1 MDMKKRYL
9 IYIVLVCV
17 ILLVPFAGMTFWATN
32 ETSENTVLA
41 KWPSLIEDG
50 KLNREY
56 LSGMGEYFDD
66 HFAFRQQMVTVNA
79 VLRGKVLKESSTP
92 KVVVGTDDWLYY
104 NGTLEDYQGKNLMD
118 ERQIYMM
125 IHNLKLIQQYVE
137 SWGSSFIFTVAPNK
151 NSLYNENMPYY
162 YQKGSESNLA
172 NLTERMEM
180 AGISYLDLYSL
191 FQEEEDVLYFQRDS
205 HWNNRGAVLAYN
217 GLMDY
222 IGKEH
227 ETYLNVPYEEKA
239 VHTGDLD
246 EMLYPLAY
254 EPETDYIYDKEW
266 NYQYVNDVTD
276 NMDDWIETV
285 SPGKTGTILMFRDSF
300 GESLLPLIAEETE
313 RGYFSR
319 LVPYNLTQT
328 EQYRPNCVVI
338 EKVER
343 NLIDFIEEAPI
354 MEPVQTEVMSA
365 PEAETDS
372 EIFTDK
378 QGSYLMINGQI
389 DDRYVSEETEI
400 YISLRNSQTMETKT
414 YPAFYVMTE
423 EKFNNGYQ
431 IYLKGSSLQPGNYH
445 ISTIVQN
452 DGQNMIVA
460 SADVPWN

>member
-1 MDMKKRYL
+1 MRKRYL
-9 IYIVLVCV
+9 IYIVLVCA
-17 ILLVPFAGMTFWATN
+17 ILLIPFLGMIFWATN
-32 ETSENTVLA
+32 ETTENTVLA
-41 KWPSLIEDG
+41 KWPSMLEDG

-56 LSGMGEYFDD
+56 LSGMGEYFED
-66 HFAFRQQMVTVNA
+66 HFAFRQQMVTANA
-79 VLRGKVLKESSTP
+79 VLRGKVLKESATP
-92 KVVVGTDDWLYY
+92 KVVVGTDNWLYY
-104 NGTLEDYQGKNLMD
+104 NGTLEDYQGKNVMD
-118 ERQIYMM
+118 ERQLYMT

-137 SWGSSFIFTVAPNK
+137 SLGSGFIFTVAPNK

-162 YQKGSESNLA
+162 YQKGSESNLV
-172 NLTERMEM
+172 NLTERMEE

-191 FQEEEDVLYFQRDS
+191 FQAQEDVLYFKRDS
-205 HWNNRGAVLAYN
+205 HWNNKGAVLSYN
-217 GLMDY
+217 ALMDC

-254 EPETDYIYDKEW
+254 EPETDYIYDREW
-266 NYQYVNDVTD
+266 KYQYVNDVTD

-285 SPGKTGTILMFRDSF
+285 SPGKAGTILMFRDSF
-300 GESLLPLIAEETE
+300 GESLLPFVAEEIE

-354 MEPVQTEVMSA
+354 MEPVQTEVLSA

-372 EIFTDK
+372 VISTDK
-378 QGSYLMINGQI
+378 QGSYLMISGQV
-389 DDRYVSEETEI
+389 DGAYVFEETEI
-400 YISLRNSQTMETKT
+400 YVSLRNKQTMETTT
-414 YPAFYVMTE
+414 YPVFYVMTE
-423 EKFNNGYQ
+423 EEGSHGYQ
-431 IYLKGSSLQPGNYH
+431 VYLKGSSLKPGDYH
-445 ISTIVQN
+445 ISIIVQN
-452 DGQNMIVA
+452 AGQNMIVA
-460 SADVPWN
+460 SKDVTWDQE